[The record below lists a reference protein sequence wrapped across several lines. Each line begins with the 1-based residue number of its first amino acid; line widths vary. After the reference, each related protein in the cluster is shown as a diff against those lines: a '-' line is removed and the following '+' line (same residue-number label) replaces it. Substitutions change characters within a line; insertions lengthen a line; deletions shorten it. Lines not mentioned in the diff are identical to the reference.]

1 MKLLET
7 NAISTHKENRARIQ
21 IYILAGGFSGIV
33 VGTLLNFKHGDQ
45 WGWPHAPSA
54 VLIFG
59 GLLAI
64 LCGILWMRLEV
75 TPGVATLT
83 VTKEYEGLSFR
94 VSSNVGDQ
102 RLSWPFEWEHWQSF
116 KPIGDDQCLVVNVRL
131 RAKNGD
137 FMGFTETFL
146 DRKTASLGIPFREG
160 RLGNHACVFE
170 IDEIKQLLFVL
181 QSEAGDGFIPP
192 LLPEGSTTPN

>member
-7 NAISTHKENRARIQ
+7 TAISTHKEKRAQVQ
-21 IYILAGGFSGIV
+21 IYILAGGFAGIV
-33 VGTLLNFKHGDQ
+33 AGTLLYFKHGDQ

-64 LCGILWMRLEV
+64 MGAILWMRLEV
-75 TPGVATLT
+75 TPGLATLT

-94 VSSNVGDQ
+94 VSSDMGDQ
-102 RLSWPFEWEHWQSF
+102 RLDWPFEWEHWQSF
-116 KPIGDDQCLVVNVRL
+116 KPIGDDQFLVVNVRL

-137 FMGFTETFL
+137 FMGFTETFS
-146 DRKTASLGIPFREG
+146 DRKTASLGIPIRDG

-170 IDEIKQLLFVL
+170 INEIKQLLFVL
-181 QSEAGDGFIPP
+181 QTEAGDGFIQP
-192 LLPEGSTTPN
+192 LLPEGSTKPK